1 MLSKVVTPEAWLKAI
16 SLKTLQELKPRD
28 FSLKLPILEHEH
40 WLEAPEA
47 WQRPPQA

>member
-28 FSLKLPILEHEH
+28 FSLKLPILKHEH
-40 WLEAPEA
+40 WLEALDA
-47 WQRPPQA
+47 WQRPPEA